1 MKRLKTYCSPKTIV
15 KKSSKGGK
23 GFFAKEDIS
32 KDEIVAIKNGHIV
45 DKEEAYSLDRDI
57 GDFSLQISDEFYICP
72 KSREEIKDIVIFIN
86 HSCDPNIG
94 MDGQINYV
102 AMRNIKAGEELCM
115 DYAMA
120 ISNEYELECKCGSEK
135 CRGIISGK
143 DWKNKELQKRYDKY
157 FSWFIYK
164 KIHHLD

>member
-1 MKRLKTYCSPKTIV
+1 MKTYCSIKTIV
-15 KKSSKGGK
+15 KESPKGGK
-23 GFFAKEDIS
+23 GFFAKEDIA

-45 DKEEAYSLDRDI
+45 DKQEAVRLDNEL

-72 KSREEIKDIVIFIN
+72 KTKEEIKDIVIFIN
-86 HSCDPNIG
+86 HSCEPNIG
-94 MDGQINYV
+94 MDGQINYI

-120 ISNEYELECKCGSEK
+120 IDGNYQLACNCGSEN
-135 CRGIISGK
+135 CRRIITGE
-143 DWKNKELQKRYDKY
+143 DWKNEALQKKYDRY

-164 KIHHLD
+164 KIIKNY